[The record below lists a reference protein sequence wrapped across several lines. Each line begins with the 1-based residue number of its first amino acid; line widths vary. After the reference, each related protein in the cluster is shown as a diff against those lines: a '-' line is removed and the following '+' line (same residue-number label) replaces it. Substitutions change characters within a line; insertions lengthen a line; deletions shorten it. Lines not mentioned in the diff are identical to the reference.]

1 MSVSENFSLENFSF
15 WKERSEI
22 DYIPLFVFLWFALT
36 VWMKNPFEEE
46 TAAEEETSDKTK
58 TFDRNRLDMLKRS
71 GGALLGAFSRLII
84 AENTDGERFRAE
96 FGELHDAL
104 AGARIRYNKDRWPN
118 RTIDF
123 DCCIIDWNNGDPEF
137 ESILVLEEIDDES
150 TSNNSPAPDEMNKIE
165 LNDDLSVEND
175 PERLFA
181 AYMEIV
187 YQIRCTLVH
196 VDLDTNIEDTA
207 NKRVVRQLLFDAFNG
222 DGGYL
227 MQYSIVNYQSIVD
240 SSHSLRLDAEF
251 FHPDYLEVQQQLEAI
266 SSHRLKNFQVKIR
279 HPKEIKR
286 NYVDDGVLFLRAQN
300 VRPLSID
307 LTSNPVYIS
316 EEDAERLRE
325 NTIHH
330 KDILITR
337 TGANAGQCAIYLEN
351 SDAISSSHTFIVKS
365 GKLNPFF
372 LAIFLNT
379 THGKALIERG
389 KYGSSQPEIAP
400 YFLYQIP
407 MPVWNALP
415 PVIEKTYLQSKDL
428 TELSKTRYI
437 EAQNLLLTELG
448 FEDWQ
453 PKHQLTFVKNFSDT
467 ESTERIDAEYFQP
480 KYEEIEE
487 GIENY
492 SKKST
497 TVRNEFKENK
507 STFEV
512 EPDQLYRYVEIGSVN
527 VSTGE
532 IIAEEVLGKDL
543 PVNAKRVL
551 KKGDIVVSKVRTYR
565 GAITIVQEDG
575 YVGSGAFCILREN
588 GQINKETLLACL
600 RSKLFL
606 TWSWKP
612 NTGTSYPTLGDDDI
626 LDFPIPLLPKEK
638 QAEIEQKVTE
648 SVNLRKRAKA
658 LLEHAKC
665 AVEIAIE
672 QNEQAAIS
680 YLESVVETP

>member
-1 MSVSENFSLENFSF
+1 
-15 WKERSEI
+15 
-22 DYIPLFVFLWFALT
+22 
-36 VWMKNPFEEE
+36 
-46 TAAEEETSDKTK
+46 
-58 TFDRNRLDMLKRS
+58 
-71 GGALLGAFSRLII
+71 
-84 AENTDGERFRAE
+84 
-96 FGELHDAL
+96 
-104 AGARIRYNKDRWPN
+104 
-118 RTIDF
+118 
-123 DCCIIDWNNGDPEF
+123 
-137 ESILVLEEIDDES
+137 
-150 TSNNSPAPDEMNKIE
+150 
-165 LNDDLSVEND
+165 
-175 PERLFA
+175 
-181 AYMEIV
+181 
-187 YQIRCTLVH
+187 
-196 VDLDTNIEDTA
+196 
-207 NKRVVRQLLFDAFNG
+207 
-222 DGGYL
+222 

-266 SSHRLKNFQVKIR
+266 SSHRLKDFQVKIR

-286 NYVDDGVLFLRAQN
+286 NYVGDGVLFFRAQN

-337 TGANAGQCAIYLEN
+337 TGANAGQCTIYLEN

-400 YFLYQIP
+400 PFLYQIP
-407 MPVWNALP
+407 MPVWDNLP
-415 PVIEKTYLQSKDL
+415 SAIEKTYLQSKDL
-428 TELSKTRYI
+428 TELSKTRYL
-437 EAQNLLLTELG
+437 EAQTLLLAELG
-448 FEDWQ
+448 LTDWQ

-467 ESTERIDAEYFQP
+467 ESAGRIDADYFQP
-480 KYEEIEE
+480 KYDEIEE

-492 SKKST
+492 SNKPIK
-497 TVRNEFKENK
+497 VRDEFKQNK

-512 EPDQLYRYVEIGSVN
+512 DPEKLYRYVEIGSVN

-532 IIAEEVLGKDL
+532 IVVEEVLGKDL
-543 PVNAKRVL
+543 PANAKRVL
-551 KKGDIVVSKVRTYR
+551 KKGDIIVSKVRTYR

-575 YVGSGAFCILREN
+575 YVGSGAFCVLREN

-612 NTGTSYPTLGDDDI
+612 NTGTSYPTLSDDDI
-626 LDFPIPLLPKEK
+626 LNFPIPILHQEK
-638 QAEIEQKVTE
+638 QVEIERKILE
-648 SVNLRKRAKA
+648 SFNLRTRAKE
-658 LLEHAKC
+658 LLEHAKR
-665 AVEIAIE
+665 AVEIAIDQDE
-672 QNEQAAIS
+672 QTAIN
-680 YLESVVETP
+680 YLESVVGTPLK